1 MLVLPCAWAQSGA
14 PRSAD
19 DPSDI
24 HGAWGPTPMHRDAR
38 HGHEHDYPDRG
49 AVVRDLPRG
58 AAVVN
63 YAGVSYRFSDGVW
76 YEPRGPAFLVV
87 APAIGLVVT
96 SLPPF
101 ATPVVSHGQTY
112 LYANDIYYRPQPDLR
127 GYEVVNAPADIDAP
141 VTAALVSP
149 PPAPAVIDS
158 HATPVSS
165 PPTAAPPTAT
175 AAIASTVPA
184 TPDFGD
190 SSEPAMV
197 HALAD
202 DGATAPSP
210 AAQMA
215 EAAPVTNAAAETTI
229 APPPEV
235 APPAAASTLA
245 AAPVSTPT
253 ATPVAPAQIASAPLS
268 PAPTTTPLPT
278 LLPAAVVSSAPAVPS
293 RVPGTSLYT
302 YPRNGQ
308 STEQQARDRYECYRF
323 AVSQTGYDPLR
334 STAGV
339 ESSQSF
345 NRRSDYQRGQDACF
359 EGLGYSV
366 R

>member
-1 MLVLPCAWAQSGA
+1 
-14 PRSAD
+14 
-19 DPSDI
+19 
-24 HGAWGPTPMHRDAR
+24 MHRDAR
-38 HGHEHDYPDRG
+38 HGHQHDYPDRG

-101 ATPVVSHGQTY
+101 ATTVVSHGQTY
-112 LYANDIYYRPQPDLR
+112 LYANDIYYRPQPELG
-127 GYEVVNAPADIDAP
+127 GYEVVNAPVDIDSPVAAAP
-141 VTAALVSP
+141 VSATPTPEVTASLAAPGSL
-149 PPAPAVIDS
+149 PPAAGS
-158 HATPVSS
+158 
-165 PPTAAPPTAT
+165 PTASPLPPSTQPSTAT
-175 AAIASTVPA
+175 AAITSTAPSA
-184 TPDFGD
+184 PDFGD

-197 HALAD
+197 HPLAD
-202 DGATAPSP
+202 DGAAASSPSAP
-210 AAQMA
+210 MA
-215 EAAPVTNAAAETTI
+215 EAAPVTTAAPETPT
-229 APPPEV
+229 APPSEV
-235 APPAAASTLA
+235 ASAAAASTLA
-245 AAPVSTPT
+245 SAPVSTPIT
-253 ATPVAPAQIASAPLS
+253 ATLAAPAQIASTPLS
-268 PAPTTTPLPT
+268 PAPPTTTLPPPAPAPLPT
-278 LLPAAVVSSAPAVPS
+278 LVPAAVVSSAPAVPS

-308 STEQQARDRYECYRF
+308 STDQQARDRYECYRF

-334 STAGV
+334 STSGV
-339 ESSQSF
+339 ESSPNV
-345 NRRSDYQRGQDACF
+345 NRRSDYQRAQEACF